1 MFCVQAVTYN
11 IVAALRAWAR
21 TTGGCAVVALLQPTP
36 EVFNQ
41 FDDLMLL
48 REGAPVYHGRRDKA
62 AEHFKSIGESSL
74 SFLKFLKVSFLFMY
88 GQLD

>member
-1 MFCVQAVTYN
+1 MTYN

-62 AEHFKSIGESSL
+62 A
-74 SFLKFLKVSFLFMY
+74 
-88 GQLD
+88 

>member
-1 MFCVQAVTYN
+1 MTYN

-62 AEHFKSIGESSL
+62 AEHFKSIGEL
-74 SFLKFLKVSFLFMY
+74 LLVSRVFFFRTFLFSY
-88 GQLD
+88 GQFD

>member
-62 AEHFKSIGESSL
+62 AEHFKSIGEFL
-74 SFLKFLKVSFLFMY
+74 EVSFEFPESSFLFSY
-88 GQLD
+88 GQFD